1 MGASPV
7 TARST
12 IAYISLA
19 PDASRECVAAFLR
32 ALADATGHPRLSAI
46 AERETKPLGGRRRID
61 RSGEIRRLD
70 FLLEHGIARSAAQAA
85 KFVVREL
92 GHDANSESA
101 AVAGLLQAWRIHRG
115 QNGCGKVDKN

>member
-12 IAYISLA
+12 IAHISLA
-19 PDASRECVAAFLR
+19 PDAPQERLAAFLR
-32 ALADATGHPRLSAI
+32 ALADATGHPRLRAI
-46 AERETKPLGGRRRID
+46 ADRETKPLGGRRRID

-70 FLLEHGIARSAAQAA
+70 FLLEQGIARTATQAA
-85 KFVVREL
+85 RFVIREL
-92 GHDANSESA
+92 APGANSESA
-101 AVAGLLQAWRIHRG
+101 SAAGLLQAWRIHRG